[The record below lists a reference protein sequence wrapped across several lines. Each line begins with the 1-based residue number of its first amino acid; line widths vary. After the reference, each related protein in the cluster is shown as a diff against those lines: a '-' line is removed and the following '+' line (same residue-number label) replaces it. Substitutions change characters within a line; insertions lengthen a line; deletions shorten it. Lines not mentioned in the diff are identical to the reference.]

1 MPGLGCINLADFNQC
16 YEWSRQIR
24 LMTWWTTIVLAIH
37 LLVVGT
43 GIRRVGLVTARVH
56 VLAIVVLYR
65 LLYAGRRWC
74 RIRLLL
80 RRITDRRQLN
90 LARARVRS
98 RRLVSIGLCL
108 LAVLLGCSLSL
119 ALPLLFG
126 LSLDFLLL
134 LTLLPLF
141 ANLFEFFGSTFRSMS
156 LHRDMGI

>member
-1 MPGLGCINLADFNQC
+1 MVTSDKTNDLVDHHCLCLLASVIRL
-16 YEWSRQIR
+16 ESEGSRQQE
-24 LMTWWTTIVLAIH
+24 LKVLTLAIH

-141 ANLFEFFGSTFRSMS
+141 ANLFEFCDKMT
-156 LHRDMGI
+156 